1 MNKVKVALI
10 GAGLRGIN
18 YLEYALQHPREMEVV
33 AVAEPNR
40 QRREQ
45 FQERH
50 GLEDAACFETWN
62 DFFTAPKVA
71 DAVFICTQDK
81 QHFEPT
87 TRALEAGYHV
97 LLEKPMSPD
106 PEECIRMGEMA
117 SQAGLVFSICHVLRY
132 APFFSTIK
140 ELLER
145 EAIGRL
151 MSIQH
156 NENVGYWHQAHS
168 FVRGNWRRTEDSS
181 PMILAKSCHD
191 LDMLLWL
198 ADSDCVRVSSFG
210 SLSHFTAAQAPEGAP
225 KRCLDGCPVSDE
237 CLYYAPDHYLT
248 EDTNWPTSAI
258 SDDMSYDARYQA
270 LLEGPYGRC
279 VYHCDNDV
287 VDHQVVNMEFA
298 NSVTV
303 AFTMSAFTRDVS
315 RTIKLMGT
323 RGEIRGAMEKNE
335 IEIIH
340 FGSGKVERISFADRG
355 GHVGHGGGDMALIK
369 DFLRLVQTGGS
380 NQGLTSASR
389 SVQSHLMAFA
399 AEQSRV
405 DGRIINLKE
414 FAQQFSAP
422 IRTMSGN

>member
-18 YLEYALQHPREMEVV
+18 YMEYALQHPHEMEVV

-50 GLEDAACFETWN
+50 GLEDAACFENWN

-87 TRALEAGYHV
+87 MRALAAGYHV

-132 APFFSTIK
+132 TPFFSTIK

-355 GHVGHGGGDMALIK
+355 GHVGHGGGDMGLIK
-369 DFLRLVQTGGS
+369 DFLRLVQTGG
-380 NQGLTSASR
+380 NTQGLTSASR

-405 DGRIINLKE
+405 DGKIIELKE
-414 FAQQFSAP
+414 FAQQLSEP

>member
-18 YLEYALQHPREMEVV
+18 YMEYALQHPHEMEVV

-50 GLEDAACFETWN
+50 GLEDAACFENWN

-87 TRALEAGYHV
+87 MRALAAGYHV

-132 APFFSTIK
+132 TPFFSTIK

-210 SLSHFTAAQAPEGAP
+210 SLSHFTDAQAPEGAP

-355 GHVGHGGGDMALIK
+355 GHVGHGGGDMGLIK
-369 DFLRLVQTGGS
+369 DFLRLVQTGGN

-405 DGRIINLKE
+405 DGKIIELKE
-414 FAQQFSAP
+414 FAQQFSEP